1 MVVDLYGSY
10 TGVPFQ
16 QIDAASRQIRRI
28 QAADLVTGE
37 EEEAVEDPTTGAEV
51 EAVTDPV
58 TGGEEE
64 EDEERWWAR
73 RLGRRGRR
81 PTSAATGSYAA
92 GLGAPV
98 ASGRGS
104 RRKRDWGRQQKRR
117 TGQRKKGRG
126 RE

>member
-1 MVVDLYGSY
+1 MDMRMVVDLYGSY

-64 EDEERWWAR
+64 DEERWWAR
-73 RLGRRGRR
+73 RRGRRGRR

-104 RRKRDWGRQQKRR
+104 RRKRDWGTEKANG
-117 TGQRKKGRG
+117 TEKEG
-126 RE
+126 